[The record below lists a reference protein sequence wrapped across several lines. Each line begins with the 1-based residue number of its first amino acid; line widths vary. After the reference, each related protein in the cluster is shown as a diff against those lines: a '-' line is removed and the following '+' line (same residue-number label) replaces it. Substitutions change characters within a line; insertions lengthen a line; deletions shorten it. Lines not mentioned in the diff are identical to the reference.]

1 MAESLRVDQP
11 AATSGAALLVARIE
25 RLPFTT
31 FHLKARGIVGTA
43 TFFDAFDS
51 LAIAYVLPVLI
62 PQFQLNPASIGA
74 LISVGFI
81 GQFVGAIFFG
91 WLAERR
97 GRMPALLGSVALY
110 SACALLAGFAWDYT
124 SLFVIRTIQGIGLGG
139 EVPIAATYISEISK
153 ARGRGRFVL
162 LYEMLFSIGLFCAAL
177 LGAWVVPT
185 LGWRWMFW
193 IGALPGLLMLPLRW
207 LLPESPRWLASHGR
221 VDEADRIVSRLEAE
235 ATREG
240 REVPPPVVSADVAP
254 RATRWQE
261 LFEGIYRRRTL
272 AVWVM
277 WATSYFATYGIST
290 WLPSIYTSVFQLPL
304 PEALR
309 YSLTTQ
315 ALALV
320 GSVCCALLIDRTGR
334 KAWFTGAFFV
344 GGTLLIIL
352 WLSGATSAQQV
363 LVLASLANLAFG
375 TIALGLYVYSPE
387 IYPTRMRALGA
398 SVGTAWLRVASAI
411 GPFVMGIVVASYP
424 LATAF
429 LLFGVVLLIGGVV
442 VVLWGTETRGRVLEE
457 ISP

>member
-1 MAESLRVDQP
+1 MADAVRADTREIGP
-11 AATSGAALLVARIE
+11 GAAALVARIE
-25 RLPFTT
+25 RLPFTA
-31 FHLKARGIVGTA
+31 FHLKARAIVGTA

-62 PQFQLNPASIGA
+62 AQWQLNPASIGA
-74 LISVGFI
+74 LISIGFVG
-81 GQFVGAIFFG
+81 QLVGAIFFG

-97 GRMPALLGSVALY
+97 GRMPALLGSIALY
-110 SACALLAGFAWDYT
+110 SVCALGAGFAWDYT

-162 LYEMLFSIGLFCAAL
+162 LYEMLFAVGLFCAAL

-185 LGWRWMFW
+185 FGWRWMFW
-193 IGALPGLLMLPLRW
+193 IGALPALLILPLRW

-221 VDEADRIVSRLEAE
+221 MDEADQVVAGLEAE

-240 REVPPPVVSADVAP
+240 RELPPPVVAPEVAA

-272 AVWVM
+272 VVWVI
-277 WATSYFATYGIST
+277 WAAAYFATYGIST
-290 WLPSIYTSVFQLPL
+290 WLPSIYTSVFQVPL
-304 PEALR
+304 AEALR

-315 ALALV
+315 AVGLV
-320 GSVCCALLIDRTGR
+320 GSLCVALLIDRTGR
-334 KAWFTGAFFV
+334 KAWFTGAFFI
-344 GGTLLIIL
+344 GGALLLAL
-352 WLSGATSAQQV
+352 WLAGVTSPLQV
-363 LVLASLANLAFG
+363 LVLATAANLFVG
-375 TIALGLYVYSPE
+375 TIALALYVYSPE

-411 GPFVMGIVVASYP
+411 GPFVMGVVVGSYP

-429 LLFGVVLLIGGVV
+429 LLFGVVLLLGGVV
-442 VVLWGTETRGRVLEE
+442 VALWGTETRGRVLEE
-457 ISP
+457 VSP